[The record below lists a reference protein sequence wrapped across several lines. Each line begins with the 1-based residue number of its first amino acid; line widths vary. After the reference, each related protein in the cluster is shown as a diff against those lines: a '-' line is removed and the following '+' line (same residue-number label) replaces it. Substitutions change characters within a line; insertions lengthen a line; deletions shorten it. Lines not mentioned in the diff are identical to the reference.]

1 MRPTTLIRTR
11 GPMSPS
17 ARAKPTPA
25 QRFADDLDRVIRL
38 RAAGQG
44 REALAICERLAASA
58 PDHADVHH
66 LLGIL
71 IFEAGDHRGALRAI
85 DRALTLAPDRADFF
99 NSKGIISRALG
110 DRPRAIEA
118 FARALKLA
126 PGLAEGH
133 NNLGALLLDSAARTA
148 AIAEFREA
156 LRLQPDYA
164 DAALNLALALAPIP
178 EGRVEAL
185 RRFQGLLD
193 NARLARAAFDGL
205 INLGTTL
212 RAEELPP
219 WFVDLVAER
228 LARGDAITRALEACA
243 WRIVVARRQGRSELA
258 IDPLERTVLARCLAS
273 SPEAEQFVIAQR
285 DRALALA
292 TEGRAVTADELE
304 TVAATALQAGL
315 SSYAQVALDGEA
327 VQVARLRAQ
336 IETRI
341 AANEAPP
348 ADLLALYAVFAP
360 LVDIAGADRIAQMP
374 AEHWPAAV
382 RPLLRRAL
390 VEPLIERAIVPKIHS
405 LGPSEDATS
414 KAVGAQY
421 EAHPYPRW
429 IATEIGPRR
438 PLGALLRDHLPAVD
452 VPRAFHGPVEILVA
466 GCGTGWSVVHA
477 ALSYQGAQVLGVDL
491 SRTSL
496 AYGWREIAARKLDN
510 AAMVQ
515 GDILGLA
522 RLGRRFDYVVS
533 GGVLH
538 HMADPLAGWRALVD
552 CLAPDGLMQ
561 IGLYS
566 ELGRR
571 TIVVAC
577 DAIAASGESV
587 GLAAGD
593 DAIRAF
599 RRRVLEEG
607 PDGPL
612 APLTRFADFY
622 DLNGCR
628 DLLFNEVEHRFD
640 LERLEAALEALGL
653 EFLGFNLASP
663 EIARAYVQRFPDDP
677 LMRSLPNWQAFE
689 ADNPDTFAA
698 MYQFWCRRRPVDN
711 QTERA

>member
-1 MRPTTLIRTR
+1 
-11 GPMSPS
+11 MSPS

-44 REALAICERLAASA
+44 QEALVVCQRLAVGA

-71 IFEAGDHRGALRAI
+71 IFEAGDHRGALQAI
-85 DRALTLAPDRADFF
+85 DRAIILAPNRADFF

-118 FARALKLA
+118 FARALRLA

-156 LRLQPDYA
+156 LRLQPDYE
-164 DAALNLALALAPIP
+164 DASLNLALALAPLT
-178 EGRVEAL
+178 EGRAEAL
-185 RRFQGLLD
+185 RRFQGLLS
-193 NARLARAAFDGL
+193 NARLGRAAFDGL
-205 INLGTTL
+205 INLCTATP
-212 RAEELPP
+212 ADQLPS
-219 WFVDLVAER
+219 WLVDLVAER
-228 LARGDAITRALEACA
+228 LARGDAITRPLEFCA
-243 WRIVVARRQGRSELA
+243 WRIVMARRQAQSDSA
-258 IDPLERTVLARCLAS
+258 IDSLERAVLARCLAPS
-273 SPEAEQFVIAQR
+273 LEAEQFVMATR
-285 DRALALA
+285 RRALALA
-292 TEGRAVTADELE
+292 AEGRALKADELE
-304 TVAATALQAGL
+304 TIAALALQASL
-315 SSYAQVALDGEA
+315 SSHAQVALDGEA
-327 VQVARLRAQ
+327 AAVTRLRAE
-336 IETRI
+336 IEACI
-341 AANEAPP
+341 AAGEAPQ
-348 ADLLALYAVFAP
+348 ADLIALYAVFAP
-360 LVDIAGADRIAQMP
+360 LADIVGADRLAQMP
-374 AEHWPAAV
+374 AEHWPAAL
-382 RPLLRRAL
+382 RPLLCRAL
-390 VEPLIERAIVPKIHS
+390 IEPLIERAIVPKIQS
-405 LGPSEDATS
+405 LGPSDDATS
-414 KAVGAQY
+414 KVVGAQY

-429 IATEIGPRR
+429 IATEIGPKR
-438 PLGALLRDHLPAVD
+438 PLGVLLRDHLPAVD
-452 VPRAFHGPVEILVA
+452 VPRVLGGPVEILVA

-477 ALSYQGAQVLGVDL
+477 ALSYQGAKVLGVDL

-510 AAMVQ
+510 AALVQ
-515 GDILGLA
+515 GDILGFA

-538 HMADPLAGWRALVD
+538 HMADPLLGWRALVD
-552 CLAPDGLMQ
+552 CLAPHGLMQ

-571 TIVVAC
+571 SIVAARE
-577 DAIAASGESV
+577 AIAASGGSV
-587 GLAAGD
+587 GLAASD

-599 RRRVLEEG
+599 RRRVLDEVPG
-607 PDGPL
+607 GPL

-640 LERLEAALEALGL
+640 LERIEASLEALGL

-663 EIARAYVQRFPDDP
+663 EVARAYVQRFPDDP
-677 LMRSLPNWQAFE
+677 LMRSLRNWGRFE
-689 ADNPDTFAA
+689 ADNPDSFAA
-698 MYQFWCRRRPVDN
+698 MYQFWCRRRPADN